1 MAQKK
6 SSDEEA
12 VDQVVGFLTSTKG
25 MVTVGVLLLL
35 FVGGIVWGMF

>member
-6 SSDEEA
+6 SPDEEA

-25 MVTVGVLLLL
+25 AITVGVVLVL
-35 FVGGIVWGMF
+35 FVAGVIWSMF